1 MFTSLT
7 PTFRSRAT
15 GIASAVAALVLAGSS
30 LAQAAPAAPANFS
43 TRDTS
48 ALPVVYLAGA
58 NDMPALNKDIAKN
71 VQDAGMQFFAWY
83 PLLASVKDKSI
94 SLYDN
99 MEAYSASV
107 DAFVK
112 GVLQKTGA
120 PQVNIVTYSQSGLIN
135 QTWMKKHGGARYVAK
150 VINYSGLLQG
160 SPFGA
165 IATNVTGDCL
175 GFGTCVDF
183 DPWGQLVTDLNKH
196 GEAAPGVIY
205 YNITSKYDEMA
216 MPYQVNFMYAHTGN
230 YMNVLLQD
238 YCPANKAGHLMLP
251 HASATRSITLQAIKG
266 QPLNPKC

>member
-1 MFTSLT
+1 MFKSLST
-7 PTFRSRAT
+7 KARTRTT
-15 GIASAVAALVLAGSS
+15 GVVAAVAALVLAGSTV
-30 LAQAAPAAPANFS
+30 ATAAPLTSPDFS
-43 TRDTS
+43 THDTS

-58 NDMPALNKDIAKN
+58 NDLPALNKDIAKN
-71 VQDAGMQFFAWY
+71 VEDAGIQFFAWY
-83 PLLASVKDKSI
+83 PLLASVNDKNI

-112 GVLQKTGA
+112 GVLKRTGA
-120 PQVNIVTYSQSGLIN
+120 PQVNIITYSQSGLIN

-160 SPFGA
+160 SPFGT

-183 DPWGQLVTDLNKH
+183 DPWGPLVKEINKN
-196 GEAAPGVIY
+196 GEAQPGITY
-205 YNITSKYDEMA
+205 YNITTKYDEMA
-216 MPYQVNFMYAHTGN
+216 MPYQVNFMYAPTGN

-238 YCPANKAGHLMLP
+238 YCPANKAGHLGLP
-251 HASATRSITLQAIKG
+251 HASATRSLTLQAIKG
-266 QPLNPKC
+266 QPLNPTC